1 MKIAILGA
9 GNMGGAI
16 AKGLLHTKAYTP
28 ADIIVTRSRPGTPD
42 DLAALG
48 LEATQDNAAA
58 VAEAD
63 VVFVAVKPWIISDVL
78 QTLAPAIKPGATIIS
93 VAAGVTLADLRD
105 DLRRAKNV
113 TIVRAMPNTAVGLGC
128 GVTALAAEEESGM
141 AIAKDLMGHLG
152 LAVALPEDRFDAMTA
167 LSGCGIAHA
176 LRFLRAGQEA
186 GIQMGVPA
194 KMAGEIFAQV
204 LKGAAELVLRS
215 GNHPEAEVDRVCTP
229 GGLTIKG
236 INAMER
242 AGFTGAVVAGLL
254 ASLPEKK

>member
-16 AKGLLHTKAYTP
+16 AKGLVRSGLSP
-28 ADIIVTRSRPGTPD
+28 ADIVLTRARPGTPE

-48 LEATQDNAAA
+48 LAVVQDNAAA
-58 VAEAD
+58 VRQAD
-63 VVFVAVKPWIISDVL
+63 VVFVAIKPWAVSAVL
-78 QTLAPAIKPGATIIS
+78 QPLASAFTSGATLIS
-93 VAAGVTLADLRD
+93 VAAGVSLSDLRE
-105 DLRRAKNV
+105 DLSRAKGV
-113 TIVRAMPNTAVGLGC
+113 RIVRAMPNTAVGLCC
-128 GVTALAAEEESGM
+128 GVTALASESAEGLSV
-141 AIAKDLMGHLG
+141 AKELMGRLG
-152 LAVALPEDRFDAMTA
+152 LAVEFPEERFGAITA

-186 GIQMGVPA
+186 GLQMGVPA
-194 KMAGEIFAQV
+194 TLAGEIFAQV
-204 LKGAAELVLRS
+204 MKGAAELVLHS

-242 AGFTGAVVAGLL
+242 AGFTGAVVEGLL
-254 ASLPEKK
+254 ASLPEK